1 MHKLQ
6 SLNGIWD
13 YRAAEGPWDKRAI
26 PYADLPVGF
35 AECRRTFD
43 VPDGCVGRRAFLRLE
58 GITYEADV
66 TLNGESLGRMF
77 PYVPY
82 EFEVTE
88 KLRPVE
94 NELRVAIRDLSASG
108 KVFLPLNGSGRAL
121 YLIGSVSMPKGF
133 PIEGAFGEE
142 AGQCAV
148 CYADGGRKVFPLRNG
163 HEITTA
169 AGWFGPSRIRPV
181 ASNAPCVLRFIN
193 DPDRERYVAHLL
205 RLPLE
210 TGRELCGLEIRAGDG
225 YALLY
230 YGVTIAR

>member
-94 NELRVAIRDLSASG
+94 NELRVAIRDLPAS
-108 KVFLPLNGSGRAL
+108 
-121 YLIGSVSMPKGF
+121 
-133 PIEGAFGEE
+133 
-142 AGQCAV
+142 
-148 CYADGGRKVFPLRNG
+148 
-163 HEITTA
+163 
-169 AGWFGPSRIRPV
+169 FGPAEGWENYSGVIRDV
-181 ASNAPCVLRFIN
+181 SV
-193 DPDRERYVAHLL
+193 V
-205 RLPLE
+205 
-210 TGRELCGLEIRAGDG
+210 
-225 YALLY
+225 
-230 YGVTIAR
+230 